1 MERIDYGDPIIIYS
15 ELKLF
20 SEDRA
25 PVLLSSR
32 DPSIQ
37 LHGWDIGGRHVLY
50 STSLNRA
57 GMYMVD
63 RDGTND
69 TYLVDATFLT
79 VYPESGK
86 ILYYSVKVGQYVM
99 RDLQDPSWVRFLNFS
114 EYKDID
120 NIRDGTAYGYRPGT
134 GVVGVNLST
143 MEISTL
149 WPMATGPWID
159 IVDVRQGRVIAYCQ
173 QQLGGDKPGINWG
186 LYIIDMTAP
195 SNFSITDLRPTE
207 SLFWERVAEQEPD
220 ISGYQQM
227 TVFMPV
233 LISPLAILVL
243 VVFKRGKRRP
253 GR

>member
-1 MERIDYGDPIIIYS
+1 
-15 ELKLF
+15 
-20 SEDRA
+20 
-25 PVLLSSR
+25 
-32 DPSIQ
+32 
-37 LHGWDIGGRHVLY
+37 
-50 STSLNRA
+50 
-57 GMYMVD
+57 MVD

-114 EYKDID
+114 EYNDID
-120 NIRDGTAYGYRPGT
+120 KIRDGTAYGYRPGT

-159 IVDVRQGRVIAYCQ
+159 IEDICADRAIAYCQ
-173 QQLGGDKPGINWG
+173 KHLGGTQQGLNWG

-195 SNFSITDLRPTE
+195 ANFSTADFQPTE
-207 SLFWERVAEQEPD
+207 NLFWEIAPKQKPD
-220 ISGYQQM
+220 ISAYQQM
-227 TVFMPV
+227 TMFMPA
-233 LISPLAILVL
+233 LLSPLAILVL
-243 VVFKRGKRRP
+243 VVFKKVRRKS
-253 GR
+253 GS